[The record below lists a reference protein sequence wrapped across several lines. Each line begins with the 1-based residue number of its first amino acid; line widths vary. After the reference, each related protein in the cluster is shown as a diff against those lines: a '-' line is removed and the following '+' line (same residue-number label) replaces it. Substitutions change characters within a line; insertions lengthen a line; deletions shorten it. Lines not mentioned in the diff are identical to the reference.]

1 MSDVMKGA
9 GYGTLLTE
17 LKIRISRWLTTTK
30 WLVMREGAADVAIH
44 RFVVA
49 MTNDLAACCLI
60 TNHLA
65 TVLWLLSGMA
75 SCSISQMAS
84 SSIRSVATWQSSQIN
99 NTRSDKTQRSHPTM
113 TFNINQL
120 NQPNNLT

>member
-44 RFVVA
+44 RFVIA

-84 SSIRSVATWQSSQIN
+84 SSIRSAATRHPHLAVVARRQSRRGNPDALIN
-99 NTRSDKTQRSHPTM
+99 DAFGRKFSRP
-113 TFNINQL
+113 F
-120 NQPNNLT
+120 